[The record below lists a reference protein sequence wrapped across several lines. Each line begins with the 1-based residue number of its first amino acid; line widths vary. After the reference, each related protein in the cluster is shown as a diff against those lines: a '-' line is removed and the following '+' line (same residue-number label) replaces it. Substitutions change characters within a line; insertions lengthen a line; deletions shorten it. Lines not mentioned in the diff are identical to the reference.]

1 MGFIGDIS
9 LSAAYRLTDAWKLR
23 AGYNFLWLTGVA
35 LAPNQFDFGA
45 TLDSGTGLNGGAG
58 VFLHGASLGLDAA
71 W

>member
-1 MGFIGDIS
+1 MQ
-9 LSAAYRLTDAWKLR
+9 LSPTAI
-23 AGYNFLWLTGVA
+23 VA